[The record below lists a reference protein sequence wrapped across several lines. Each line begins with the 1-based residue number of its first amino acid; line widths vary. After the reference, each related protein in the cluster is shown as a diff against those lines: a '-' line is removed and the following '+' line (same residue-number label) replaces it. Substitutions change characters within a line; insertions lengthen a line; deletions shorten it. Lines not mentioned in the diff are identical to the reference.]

1 MYKANLKQFPTP
13 AVPKTPGPAPEIVR
27 KGSRVTL
34 QGFHGSEFPGYP
46 ATSFAQRLGEEF
58 GLTERGEGKIVYR
71 VMVRCG
77 LTQEGEIGESIR
89 KTVIS
94 NAVKH
99 LPGRNA
105 TSKGCDIAPNALK
118 YCRSVRK
125 VVEKELA
132 AERKAAEATLK
143 AKQQKKDPSPS
154 ASAEA
159 AEKAA

>member
-27 KGSRVTL
+27 KGSRVVL
-34 QGFHGSEFPGYP
+34 QGLHGEDFPGYP
-46 ATSFAQRLGEEF
+46 ATSFAQKLGEEF

-105 TSKGCDIAPNALK
+105 LK
-118 YCRSVRK
+118 YCHSVRK

-132 AERKAAEATLK
+132 AERQAAEAALK
-143 AKQQKKDPSPS
+143 AKQQKQESKPS
-154 ASAEA
+154 ASDKD